1 MITSGTIIKNPMNP
15 NLMARLWVNGEYV
28 NYIIGNGSI
37 TEDMLD
43 KETAIFEV
51 DPDDQYCYYVSDNCV
66 TKKPIFKDDM
76 CKKLKCLNCPEDT
89 EIYCTQESSTKGD
102 FWVYFCKECDAE
114 IFSEPI
120 IYK

>member
-1 MITSGTIIKNPMNP
+1 MITSGRIINNPESHLLFANIK
-15 NLMARLWVNGEYV
+15 VNGVYTRF
-28 NYIIGNGSI
+28 IIANGSLPI
-37 TEDMLD
+37 TPLND
-43 KETAIFEV
+43 ETAIFEV
-51 DPDDQYCYYVSDNCV
+51 DPDDQYCYYLPDDCV

-76 CKKLKCLNCPEDT
+76 CKKLKCPNCPEDT

-102 FWVYFCKECDAE
+102 CWVYFCKECDAE